1 MNRTKDNK
9 RPIEQIFVAKP
20 GVTTAHAGGEALTN
34 SATGYVDLVDGEI
47 KILSHGGYG
56 TRASNAT
63 IAASDTVTAAPEIY
77 IVQGTAAASDPTYVE
92 RNPLPTKPYEKSE
105 PIVGNNKIIYTY
117 KAAKRPT
124 FDTWQIGNTVGS
136 ASAVNVA
143 DETTYALKISF
154 FGRQFDEV
162 YSGTHPIS
170 MTPSYVSKDYTALS
184 YTTAQATDDI
194 LQNLAYVINKNSNA
208 LQFTK
213 GFAPKKPVIAFA
225 VDTTGTYGINPR
237 TVVAGTSV
245 PVINTSIG
253 LRSLKFS
260 QSMISS
266 FINSSFPAEAT
277 IIPIDL
283 TNSGTGTAGTSLLDP
298 AGNTIS
304 AGFAGVITAT
314 GQPSNTETLTIG
326 SKVYTLQSSLTNVD
340 GNIKIGG
347 SASATLDNIIAAIN
361 LDPAGAGTQYAAAT
375 VAQPEGVR
383 AQAGA
388 GLTINLRASTAAV
401 LSDTLTNVTV
411 SGSGNLT
418 AATVVSGKAD
428 AMLIVALDR
437 DIVYEDRV
445 KQVKSRIDV
454 GLFDGFNFNTVKN
467 SRVQYAYEGDGTG
480 RQWKM
485 FYKDTAG
492 QRKYSTY
499 RGFEEMR
506 IEYPI
511 PVDESVYYD
520 AVIVEHYH
528 ADLIGTDSIVKPF
541 KAIILIPNADS
552 NGVLTPDS
560 GAVSL
565 ATTVLLPWINSTD
578 GPVVSIL
585 G

>member
-1 MNRTKDNK
+1 MNTTKDNK
-9 RPIEQIFVAKP
+9 RPIEQIFVAKA
-20 GVTTAHAGGEALTN
+20 GATTAHSGGVALSD
-34 SATGYVDLVDGEI
+34 SATGQVNLVDGQI
-47 KILSHGGYG
+47 AVLSHGGYG
-56 TRASNAT
+56 TRASNTT
-63 IAASDTVTAAPEIY
+63 IAAADTVTAAPEIY
-77 IVQGTAAASDPTYVE
+77 IVQGTRAASDPTYTE
-92 RNPLPTKPYEKSE
+92 RSPLPTKPYEKSE
-105 PIVGNNKIIYTY
+105 PIIGNNKIIYTY

-124 FDTWQIGNTVGS
+124 FDTWQIGDTVGN
-136 ASAVNVA
+136 AGAINTA

-170 MTPSYVSKDYTALS
+170 MTPSYTSKDYTNLGYNTVQS
-184 YTTAQATDDI
+184 VDDI
-194 LQNLAYVINKNSNA
+194 VQNLAYTINKNSNV

-283 TNSGTGTAGTSLLDP
+283 TNSGTGAAGTSLLDP

-445 KQVKSRIDV
+445 KQVKARIDV
-454 GLFDGFNFNTVKN
+454 GLFDGFNYNTVKN

-492 QRKYSTY
+492 QRKYSAY

-511 PVDESVYYD
+511 PVDEDTYYD

-552 NGVLTPDS
+552 NGTLTPDA

-565 ATTVLLPWINSTD
+565 ATTILLPWINSTD
-578 GPVVSIL
+578 GPIVSIL